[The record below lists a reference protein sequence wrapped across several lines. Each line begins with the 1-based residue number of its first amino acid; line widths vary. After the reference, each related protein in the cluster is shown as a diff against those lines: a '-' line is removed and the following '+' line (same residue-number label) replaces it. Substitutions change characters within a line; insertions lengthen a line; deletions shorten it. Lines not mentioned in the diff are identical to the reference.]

1 VTAWDFGF
9 RSSKSGFRLLN
20 RLVGPPAPGNETQDH
35 FTDNEDEL
43 VKISLDWISDFVDL
57 SGLDPATIADR
68 LTLCT
73 AEVEGFEVLRRCV
86 EGVVI
91 GEVTAVE
98 PLAGN
103 LRLATVDA
111 GSRPYATVCGAPNL
125 RVGMKAAFAPPGTTL
140 AGGMRIEATE
150 VGGRRSE
157 GVLCSAMELGMS
169 RWHEVL
175 LECPASLAN
184 GAPLAAQVPAEDVI
198 LEIDNKSL
206 THRPDLWGHYGI
218 ARELAAIFGR
228 ELRPLPTANL
238 SPYDHLPAFPLTVE
252 DFENCPC
259 YACLELRVP
268 PGLPSPLAMQRRLHA
283 LGQRTFNLLVDVTNY
298 VMLELAQPTHAFDGD
313 LVRAIRVAPMGRA
326 GAFTTLDGQERQ
338 MLPDDLL
345 IWNQTEPV
353 ALAGIMGGLASEV
366 RPDTRRLLLE
376 SANFKAAR
384 IRRTS
389 VRLDLR
395 TDSAQRFEK
404 SQPPANVKTAIAR
417 ILRLIQEAG
426 AQPEVTSRLTVAGDL
441 KDHFR
446 PLVMP
451 RTLLHALAGKEIADD
466 EVTRILTAL
475 GFQARFDAAGQL
487 RVGIPPHRS
496 EKDISIPADIVE
508 EVLRVYG
515 YGRIEPRMPSVAMR
529 PLHVERPLRREHKA
543 RRLLAQ
549 GHGFIEV
556 QNYGWFDEAWL
567 GQLGFTPQ
575 RALVLKNPSAQQNRL
590 LRTTL
595 IPNLLALV
603 GRNRVHRD
611 SFRLFE
617 IGRVYSAADDG
628 ASIEGTRLG
637 GVSFHQMHQPTLEEH
652 FRAVRGVIED
662 LGRVLSCGA
671 LRFESSAADPIPLP
685 SADACETGEKKP
697 PGDVPW
703 QVPHYFVSVTCNGKQ
718 VGSLGALSGKI
729 LETVAPDGQVLWFEL
744 DLEALD
750 GPIYPEL
757 KYQAPPIYPGSWQDF
772 SLVWDL
778 TQGFAALESRLD
790 AFSHPLVMRREFLYV
805 YKGKGLPPGKGSYSF
820 RYWLGAWDRTL
831 TSEQIDAFR
840 DAFLAFLQSEGIA
853 LRG

>member
-1 VTAWDFGF
+1 M
-9 RSSKSGFRLLN
+9 
-20 RLVGPPAPGNETQDH
+20 
-35 FTDNEDEL
+35 
-43 VKISLDWISDFVDL
+43 KISLDWVSDFVDL
-57 SGLDPATIADR
+57 SGIAPEAIADR

-73 AEVEGFEVLRRCV
+73 AEVEGFEVLRRIV
-86 EGVVI
+86 DGVVI
-91 GEVTAVE
+91 GEVVSVE
-98 PLAGN
+98 PLSGN
-103 LRLATVDA
+103 LRLTTVNA
-111 GSRPYATVCGAPNL
+111 GARQYTTVCGAPNV
-125 RVGMKAAFAPPGTTL
+125 RAGMKTAFAPPGVTL
-140 AGGMRIEATE
+140 AGGTRIEASE

-184 GAPLAAQVPAEDVI
+184 GTPLSQLIPAEDVI
-198 LEIDNKSL
+198 IEIDNKSL

-228 ELRPLPTANL
+228 ELRALPSADL
-238 SPYDHLPAFPLTVE
+238 AQYDSLPAFPLTIE
-252 DFENCPC
+252 DLENCPC
-259 YACLELRVP
+259 YGCLEFCVP
-268 PGLPSPLAMQRRLHA
+268 PGLPSPLVMQRRLHA

-313 LVRAIRVAPMGRA
+313 LVRAIRVAPMGRP
-326 GAFTTLDGQERQ
+326 GTFTTLDGQERQ

-345 IWNQTEPV
+345 IWNQEEPV

-366 RPDTRRLLLE
+366 RSGTRRLLLE
-376 SANFKAAR
+376 SANFKASR

-404 SQPPANVKTAIAR
+404 SQPPANVKTAIGR

-426 AQPEVTSRLTVAGDL
+426 ANPEVTSRLTVAGDL
-441 KDHFR
+441 KDNFR

-451 RTLLHALAGKEIADD
+451 RSLLQTMAGKEIADE
-466 EVTRILTAL
+466 EVTKILHSL

-487 RVGIPPHRS
+487 HLGIPPHRS
-496 EKDISIPADIVE
+496 EKDLSIPADIVE

-515 YGRIEPRMPSVAMR
+515 YGRIEPRMPAVSIR
-529 PLHVERPLRREHKA
+529 PLHVEKPLRREHKA
-543 RRLLAQ
+543 RRLLAL
-549 GHGFIEV
+549 GHGFVEV
-556 QNYGWFDEAWL
+556 QNYGWFDEPWL
-567 GQLGFTPQ
+567 GQLSFTPD
-575 RALVLKNPSAQQNRL
+575 RTLTLKNPSAQQNRL

-611 SFRLFE
+611 DFRLFE

-628 ASIEGTRLG
+628 TSNESTRLA

-652 FRAVRGVIED
+652 FRAIRGVVED
-662 LGRVLSCGA
+662 LGRVLSCGPLVFDA
-671 LRFESSAADPIPLP
+671 SAADE
-685 SADACETGEKKP
+685 A
-697 PGDVPW
+697 PW
-703 QVPHYFVSVTCNGKQ
+703 QLPGHFVSVVCGGKH
-718 VGSLGALSGKI
+718 VGSLGALGGKV
-729 LETVAPDGQVLWFEL
+729 LETVAQDGQVIWFEL
-744 DLEALD
+744 AMDALE

-772 SLVWDL
+772 SLTWDV
-778 TQGFAALESRLD
+778 TQGFAALQSRLD

-831 TSEQIDAFR
+831 TSEQIEEFR
-840 DAFLAFLQSEGIA
+840 NALLAFLQTEGIP